1 VRKVLIVIL
10 VLCAAAAAQSRQSVA
25 VLPSVGTLNQ
35 MDAELLTD
43 KVREI
48 AAKTLPQKNFMLL
61 KLDAIINRVGVEE
74 LFRACKEGVCIGE
87 LARKASAD
95 YGARCDVSKRG
106 DDLVLKFELYNV
118 KEEEI
123 VEIFTERKVKDFDEM
138 MNILDARLPDAFRKM
153 AEAYKEQQE
162 AAAAA
167 KPKPEPAAQE
177 PPPAAVS
184 QAKAAP
190 VKPEPKP
197 PKPAKPKPEPKPKR
211 EPKPP
216 KPKPEPKPMPEIKLS
231 AGGGVFYAGDF
242 GGGVIDGGKLAF
254 SMPYNGVGVYL
265 FFDAVYAEIF
275 GGYSGGSGSWVS
287 GSGVDPAVDMRRT
300 YLSGGIF
307 AKYPIDVGVLRLF
320 PLVGIDY
327 EASMSFD
334 VSAPDGRAYD
344 FGAGDAH
351 AGAVSA
357 LWFKFGGGVDFG
369 VTERVY
375 IRAELLYG
383 VRTANQLENDIAD
396 RYSDREANPGHG
408 VTFKV
413 GGGVRF

>member
-1 VRKVLIVIL
+1 VKKVLIVIL

-61 KLDAIINRVGVEE
+61 KLDAIINRVGAEE

-106 DDLVLKFELYNV
+106 DDLILKFELYNV

-167 KPKPEPAAQE
+167 AVAAAAKPKPAAQE

-184 QAKAAP
+184 QAKAEP
-190 VKPEPKP
+190 V
-197 PKPAKPKPEPKPKR
+197 KPEPKPKR

-216 KPKPEPKPMPEIKLS
+216 KPKPEPKPMPEIRLS
-231 AGGGVFYAGDF
+231 AGGGLFYAGDF
-242 GGGVIDGGKLAF
+242 GGGVIEGGKLAF

-265 FFDAVYAEIF
+265 FFDATYAEIF
-275 GGYSGGSGSWVS
+275 GGYSGGSGPWS
-287 GSGVDPAVDMRRT
+287 GAGVEPAVDMRRT

-307 AKYPIDVGVLRLF
+307 AKYPLDVGIVRLF

-327 EASMSFD
+327 EASMYFD
-334 VSAPDGRAYD
+334 VSGLGGRAYD
-344 FGAGDAH
+344 FGVGDAH
-351 AGAVSA
+351 AGVLSA
-357 LWFKFGGGVDFG
+357 LWFKFGGGVDYD
-369 VTERVY
+369 VTERLYV
-375 IRAELLYG
+375 RAELLYG
-383 VRTANQLENDIAD
+383 FRTANQFEEDLVGLGWN
-396 RYSDREANPGHG
+396 RETNTGHG

-413 GGGVRF
+413 GAGVRF